1 MSEQRAPVVV
11 TIGNPNTGKSTLFN
25 ALTGLRQK
33 VGNFPGVTVDRLSGR
48 METPSGRELELLDIP
63 GTYSLSAHSPDE
75 AIAVDTL
82 LGRDPAAGNPD
93 VVLLVVDATNLRRN
107 LFLAS
112 QVLEL
117 GLPTVIALN
126 MVDLARTRGVQV
138 DATGL
143 ASALGCP
150 VIPIC
155 AAEGEGIGEL
165 VNALETE
172 IDTQDRPPRPVLL
185 GEFSAGLDIIRSALA
200 EHDIRPNAVEL
211 IRGLVDRDGVTEQR
225 WRTHAGEDFDA
236 HLEAARQA
244 AGQGRDLATLEARAR
259 YGWIAGVLANIEQRT
274 EQGPSRSDRIDA
286 VVNHPIAGTILFVLL
301 MATVFQ
307 AVFAWATPLMD
318 MIDGAAAALAEAIDT
333 HLPPSLLTRFLSE
346 GVIAGVGSVVIFLPQ
361 ILILSAFII
370 LLEDSG
376 YMARAAFVMD
386 RLMRWCGL
394 SGHSFIPMLT
404 SFACAVPGI
413 LGTRVVGNPR
423 DRLATILA
431 APFMT
436 CSARLPV
443 YALLIAA
450 FVPDTRL
457 LGGLVN
463 LQGLVL
469 LGLYFLGILGG
480 ICTAFLLKRTLL
492 RGPTPS
498 FLMEMPAYRRPRL
511 RSVMTKLLMRARIFL
526 VRAGT
531 LIFGVAIVVWGLSSF
546 PRAADVDG
554 VPATGSA
561 QLEQSYLG
569 QAGKAVAPVFAPLGW
584 DWRVSASVLASFPAR
599 EVVIAALGTIYA
611 VEEEDTVRLTD
622 ALQRSEHA
630 DGRAVYSL
638 PMVLGLLVFYAFC
651 LQCISTMAAMA
662 RETHGW
668 RWPAISWLYMTSLGY
683 VSALLI
689 YQVGTAISG

>member
-1 MSEQRAPVVV
+1 MTEQRVPVVV

-48 METPSGRELELLDIP
+48 LLTPSGRQLELLDIP

-82 LGRDPAAGNPD
+82 LGRDPAAGEPD
-93 VVLLVVDATNLRRN
+93 VVLLVMDATNLRRN

-117 GLPTVIALN
+117 GLPTVVALN
-126 MVDLARTRGVQV
+126 MVDLARSRGVDV

-143 ASALGCP
+143 ADALGCP

-172 IDTQDRPPRPVLL
+172 INTHERPPRPDLL
-185 GEFSAGLDIIRSALA
+185 GDFHAGLALLRDA
-200 EHDIRPNAVEL
+200 LKKQNINPSESEL
-211 IRGLVDRDGVTEQR
+211 LRGLVDRDGVTEQR
-225 WRTHAGEDFDA
+225 WKAHLGEDFST
-236 HLEAARQA
+236 HLEAARGA

-259 YGWIAGVLANIEQRT
+259 YSWIAQVLSGIERRSQ
-274 EQGPSRSDRIDA
+274 QGPTRSDRIDA
-286 VVNHPIAGTILFVLL
+286 VVNHPIAGTALFVVL

-318 MIDGAAAALAEAIDT
+318 VIDGAAGALANLIET
-333 HLPPSLLTRFLSE
+333 GLPPSMATRFLSE
-346 GVIAGVGSVVIFLPQ
+346 GVVAGVGSVVIFLPQ

-413 LGTRVVGNPR
+413 LGTRVVANPR

-457 LGGLVN
+457 LGGALN

-469 LGLYFLGILGG
+469 LGLYFLGIFGG
-480 ICTAFLLKRTLL
+480 IVTAFLLKRTLL

-511 RSVMTKLLMRARIFL
+511 RSVVTKLLMRARIFI

-546 PRAADVDG
+546 PRIGDIEG
-554 VPATGSA
+554 SPASGAA

-569 QAGKAVAPVFAPLGW
+569 QAGKAVAPIFAPLGW

-611 VEEEDTVRLTD
+611 VEEEDTIRLSD
-622 ALQRSEHA
+622 ALKRSAHP
-630 DGRAVYSL
+630 DGRRVYSL

-662 RETHGW
+662 RETHSW
-668 RWPAISWLYMTSLGY
+668 RWPAFSWLYMTGLGY
-683 VSALLI
+683 LSALVI
-689 YQVGTAISG
+689 YQAGTALSV